1 MSRMSNQRRCVGDA
15 GCRAGLAHSADHVA
29 IIHSSRDNNSSCESA
44 AELTSSVTQ
53 SCETALVVVLDDV
66 SLTSLQATQLSR
78 CRYSSYGDT

>member
-1 MSRMSNQRRCVGDA
+1 MSNQRRCVGDA

-29 IIHSSRDNNSSCESA
+29 IIHSSRDNNDDV
-44 AELTSSVTQ
+44 SSVTQ